1 MQDRL
6 SPREMQCVQLAG
18 LRWNDKEIAAAL
30 GISHK
35 TVANNLHRA
44 YGKLGVSDR
53 RLAARRVR
61 ELYPGLSMPIP
72 PGLEDG
78 LTAPVSE
85 DGLSVVGDMD
95 RPGGEDHPKPPARVE
110 WRAPPK
116 GVEMRIWLILGSA
129 VLCVL
134 ILTAL
139 FTVANVANGLRG

>member
-1 MQDRL
+1 MPDRL

-61 ELYPGLSMPIP
+61 ELYPGSAMPIP
-72 PGLEDG
+72 PWLEVD
-78 LTAPVSE
+78 LNTPVSE
-85 DGLSVVGDMD
+85 DGVFVGDMG
-95 RPGGEDHPKPPARVE
+95 RPDGDVHPTPPARVE
-110 WRAPPK
+110 WRAPPN

-129 VLCVL
+129 VICVL

-139 FTVANVANGLRG
+139 FTVANVVNGLRG

>member
-1 MQDRL
+1 MPDRL

-44 YGKLGVSDR
+44 YAKLGVSER
-53 RLAARRVR
+53 LLAARRMG
-61 ELYPGLSMPIP
+61 ELYPGQSIPIP
-72 PGLEDG
+72 PELEG
-78 LTAPVSE
+78 RLHPLVSE
-85 DGLSVVGDMD
+85 DGFVAGDMD
-95 RPGGEDHPKPPARVE
+95 RPGGEGHPPPPAPVE

-139 FTVANVANGLRG
+139 FTVANVVNGLRG